1 MEGMGLK
8 FTPVVA
14 CFVPLPGTSS
24 PNSPF
29 EWFNP
34 PPAAHP
40 FPYMCHSWYY
50 SGYKEG
56 VAQNPAVLAS

>member
-1 MEGMGLK
+1 MEGMDLK

-14 CFVPLPGTSS
+14 CFGPLPGTSWTHNYIAS

-29 EWFNP
+29 KWFNP

-40 FPYMCHSWYY
+40 PPYMCHS
-50 SGYKEG
+50 
-56 VAQNPAVLAS
+56 